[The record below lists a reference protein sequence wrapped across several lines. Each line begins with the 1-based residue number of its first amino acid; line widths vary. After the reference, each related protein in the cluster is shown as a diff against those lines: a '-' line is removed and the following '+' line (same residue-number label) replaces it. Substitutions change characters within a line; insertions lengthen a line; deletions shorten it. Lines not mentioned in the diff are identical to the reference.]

1 MLSDLS
7 CYTLH
12 FALAVVEG
20 VMTVNALVIYLSEY
34 NGLSSS
40 AKRMLGLV
48 KGLVEKNFEVTL
60 LTTEF
65 KNRATDEETNKML
78 QKVQVISIESNMYS
92 SGSQLGKG
100 DYKKK
105 IRQIAGSLYRL
116 VCIFGHTERIAK
128 NVKINILPYQ
138 EYDFAISIS
147 DPKTSHIALKSLLKQ
162 GLTCKKI
169 IEYWGDP
176 LYGDITF
183 KSIYPSSHIRDIEK
197 KMLILADSIVYTS
210 PFTVKREQEIFP
222 ELSLKMKYVPT
233 ASAKRIFN
241 QGKKD
246 DSFVVGYYGAY
257 HSGVRNIM
265 PLYNTFADNKSGD
278 AILNII
284 GDSNLKL
291 ESRDNILVR
300 PRGNISQYECDT
312 DVLVCILNRTGTQ
325 IPGKLYYNAST
336 NKAVLVILD
345 GDEISEMRRF
355 LASFDRFYVC
365 ENSEEE
371 IARTIEKI
379 RNSHKCWNPCELLQ
393 TDVVANM
400 VLED

>member
-1 MLSDLS
+1 MLSDLL

-12 FALAVVEG
+12 FALAVAEG
-20 VMTVNALVIYLSEY
+20 VMTVNVLVIYLSEY

-48 KGLVEKNFEVTL
+48 KGLVEKNLEVTL

-65 KNRATDEETNKML
+65 ENRATDEETNKML
-78 QKVQVISIESNMYS
+78 QKVQIITLESKIYS
-92 SGSQLGKG
+92 SGSQLGKK
-100 DYKKK
+100 DYRKKVRH
-105 IRQIAGSLYRL
+105 IVGSLYRL
-116 VCIFGHTERIAK
+116 VCIFGHTERVAK
-128 NVKINILPYQ
+128 NVKIDILPYR

-162 GLTCKKI
+162 GLACKKI
-169 IEYWGDP
+169 VEYWGDP

-183 KSIYPSSHIRDIEK
+183 KSIYPSSFIRDIEE

-210 PFTVKREQEIFP
+210 PFTVKREQEIYP
-222 ELSLKMKYVPT
+222 KLSSKMKYVPT
-233 ASAKRIFN
+233 ASEKRIFN
-241 QGKKD
+241 QKKKD

-257 HSGVRNIM
+257 HSSVRNIM
-265 PLYNTFADNKSGD
+265 PLYNAFADSKCGN

-291 ESRDNILVR
+291 ESKDNILVQ

-312 DVLVCILNRTGTQ
+312 DILVCVLNRTGTQ

-336 NKAVLVILD
+336 NRAVLVILD

-355 LASFDRFYVC
+355 LARFDRFYIC
-365 ENSEEE
+365 ENSEGE
-371 IARTIEKI
+371 IARTIEEI

-393 TDVVANM
+393 PDVVAKM